1 MTGLH
6 ADAPDKWT
14 AQRILDILAKHRD
27 ELRALGVRRIGLFG
41 SYLRGNPA
49 PGSDMDFLVTLEH
62 SSFDAYMDVKFLLE
76 DLFQCK
82 VDLVLEKTLKPRLR
96 PYVLAEVKYAPG
108 L

>member
-6 ADAPDKWT
+6 TDAPDKWT
-14 AQRILDILAKHRD
+14 AQSILDILAKHRD
-27 ELRALGVRRIGLFG
+27 ELRVMGVRKIGLFG
-41 SYLRGNPA
+41 SCLQGSPTS
-49 PGSDMDFLVTLEH
+49 GSDMDFLVTLGN

-76 DLFQCK
+76 DLVQCK

-96 PYVLAEVKYAPG
+96 PHVLAAVKYAPG

>member
-1 MTGLH
+1 MAGLH
-6 ADAPDKWT
+6 ADTPDKWT

-27 ELRALGVRRIGLFG
+27 ELRTMGVLKIGLFG
-41 SYLRGNPA
+41 SYLRANPT
-49 PGSDMDFLVTLEH
+49 PGSDIDLLVTLDN
-62 SSFDAYMDVKFLLE
+62 SSFDAYMDLKFLLE

-96 PYVLAEVKYAPG
+96 PYVLAEVKYALG

>member
-1 MTGLH
+1 MIGLR
-6 ADAPDKWT
+6 ADALDKWT
-14 AQRILDILAKHRD
+14 DQRILDILAKHRD
-27 ELRALGVRRIGLFG
+27 ELRALGVRKLGLFG
-41 SYLRGNPA
+41 SYLRGNPTS
-49 PGSDMDFLVTLEH
+49 GSDIDLLVTLDN

-96 PYVLAEVKYAPG
+96 PYVLTEVKYPPG

>member
-1 MTGLH
+1 MTGPH
-6 ADAPDKWT
+6 TDAPDKWT
-14 AQRILDILAKHRD
+14 AQRILDVLAKHRD
-27 ELRALGVRRIGLFG
+27 ELRAMGILKIGIFG
-41 SYLRGNPA
+41 SYLRGNPTS
-49 PGSDMDFLVTLEH
+49 GSDIDLLVTLDN

-96 PYVLAEVKYAPG
+96 PYVLAEVEYAPG

>member
-1 MTGLH
+1 MTGPH
-6 ADAPDKWT
+6 TDAPEKWT
-14 AQRILDILAKHRD
+14 AQRILDALAEHRD
-27 ELRALGVRRIGLFG
+27 ELRAMGVRKIGLFG

-62 SSFDAYMDVKFLLE
+62 FSFDAYMEVKFLLE
-76 DLFQCK
+76 DLFQRE

-96 PYVLAEVKYAPG
+96 PHVLEEVEYAQG